1 MGWGDA
7 TDGVHAVADVHFGGA
22 KEDGGACALV
32 RVLQVPYL
40 EEGMA
45 DGVFFLRDAYV
56 RGSTGG
62 GTHGAPQE

>member
-45 DGVFFLRDAYV
+45 YGIFLLRGAYISESIV
-56 RGSTGG
+56 RG
-62 GTHGAPQE
+62 THDAPQE

>member
-1 MGWGDA
+1 MGCEDA

-22 KEDGGACALV
+22 EKDGGARALV

-45 DGVFFLRDAYV
+45 YGVLFLRGACISKSTV
-56 RGSTGG
+56 RG
-62 GTHGAPQE
+62 AQ

>member
-22 KEDGGACALV
+22 KEDRCTRALV
-32 RVLQVPYL
+32 RVLQVPDL

-45 DGVFFLRDAYV
+45 YGVFFLRDA
-56 RGSTGG
+56 
-62 GTHGAPQE
+62 